1 MKIKY
6 GKIYL
11 PHINYTVTI
20 KRIKPPPD
28 SIPLARAWV
37 QRLDK
42 WGCNI
47 YLGEKDSPCTVAHEL
62 IHVLQYICMDRHMT
76 FENEFEHMAYLMQYL
91 MGCMFGY
98 EWIGRPKK
106 KKVKKRCRKRS

>member
-20 KRIKPPPD
+20 KRLKPPPE
-28 SIPLARAWV
+28 V
-37 QRLDK
+37 
-42 WGCNI
+42 
-47 YLGEKDSPCTVAHEL
+47 
-62 IHVLQYICMDRHMT
+62 
-76 FENEFEHMAYLMQYL
+76 EHMAYLMQYL